1 MDGHLEYRDPK
12 KRDEVVEL
20 AIPILDFKARVVYNS
35 RGEES
40 IEVET
45 SVEGGHGRASSP
57 SGASVGKYEVVS
69 FLGGNASRTLTKINS
84 YKDKLVGLDASDPH
98 SLMHALRE
106 IDGTANYSEIGGSA
120 AYSFSIASA
129 EAASNALGIPLYQLL
144 LNGEEPRM
152 PLPLG
157 NVIGGGKHAGEGSP
171 DIQEFLSYPRG
182 TKSIA
187 EGIRANIQVH
197 KRVREI
203 LQEKDPRF
211 SGGKGDEGAWAPNT
225 STEGA
230 LEALSEAISSVTDE
244 VGFEIRIGLD
254 MASTSL
260 WNPREKTYTY
270 SREGGKKRSTEEQ
283 IQFVLDLIDEYEIY
297 YVEDPLHEEAF
308 DDTHELTTRVNGC
321 LIVGDDLFVTN
332 TKILERA
339 VKIGAGNGA
348 ILKVNQAGALGDA
361 LEFSELARKH
371 RYQIIASH
379 RSGDTIDANL
389 AHIAI
394 GTGATMIKSGVVG
407 GERIAKLNELLR
419 IDEFSFI
426 SRGKSMPLA
435 KDR

>member
-1 MDGHLEYRDPK
+1 M
-12 KRDEVVEL
+12 VEL

-57 SGASVGKYEVVS
+57 SGASVGKYEAVS
-69 FLGGNASRTLTKINS
+69 FFGGNASRTLTKINS
-84 YKDKLVGLDASDPH
+84 YKDKLVGLDASDPY

-197 KRVREI
+197 RRVREI
-203 LQEKDPRF
+203 LQERDPRF
-211 SGGKGDEGAWAPNT
+211 SGGKGD
-225 STEGA
+225 
-230 LEALSEAISSVTDE
+230 
-244 VGFEIRIGLD
+244 
-254 MASTSL
+254 
-260 WNPREKTYTY
+260 
-270 SREGGKKRSTEEQ
+270 
-283 IQFVLDLIDEYEIY
+283 
-297 YVEDPLHEEAF
+297 
-308 DDTHELTTRVNGC
+308 
-321 LIVGDDLFVTN
+321 
-332 TKILERA
+332 
-339 VKIGAGNGA
+339 
-348 ILKVNQAGALGDA
+348 
-361 LEFSELARKH
+361 
-371 RYQIIASH
+371 
-379 RSGDTIDANL
+379 
-389 AHIAI
+389 
-394 GTGATMIKSGVVG
+394 
-407 GERIAKLNELLR
+407 
-419 IDEFSFI
+419 
-426 SRGKSMPLA
+426 
-435 KDR
+435 